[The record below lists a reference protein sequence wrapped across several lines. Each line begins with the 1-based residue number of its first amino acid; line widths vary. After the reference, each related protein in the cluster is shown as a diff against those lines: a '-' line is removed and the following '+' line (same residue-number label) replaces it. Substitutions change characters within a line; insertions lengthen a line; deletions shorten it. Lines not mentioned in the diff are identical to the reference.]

1 MRGCSTP
8 GCDCLAPPL
17 PTPLPI
23 LSDSTGAL
31 AINLPVP
38 HVCLC
43 RVCVYT
49 CDHIRPLSPS
59 PSCELIFSLFFLI
72 SFCLLLDFHLLKA
85 WWETQH
91 STLLINVKKTL
102 HKSSLLKRS
111 HLSLILWVYS
121 GPSCRSFFPVLNTLS
136 PTSTSSTLPP
146 NGPPSHRDKAGLAT
160 STGEGPAPKRPFYTR
175 APAGF
180 AFSSSLILLAL
191 GEVQFSDKAE
201 ETYRVLRLAR
211 ENSWDGWCVVMWFG
225 CEW

>member
-111 HLSLILWVYS
+111 HLSLNLSCEYIVGHLA
-121 GPSCRSFFPVLNTLS
+121 GPSSL
-136 PTSTSSTLPP
+136 
-146 NGPPSHRDKAGLAT
+146 
-160 STGEGPAPKRPFYTR
+160 
-175 APAGF
+175 
-180 AFSSSLILLAL
+180 SLIPLAQL
-191 GEVQFSDKAE
+191 PHPPHF
-201 ETYRVLRLAR
+201 L
-211 ENSWDGWCVVMWFG
+211 
-225 CEW
+225 